1 MRFCSVRTAAG
12 DTLAA
17 RRDERLYD
25 LRAVDTGLPDGVG
38 ALVAGGQELI
48 ARASKAAE
56 GATSTARIDEAG
68 VTYRPLIERPG
79 KILCIGRN
87 YAAHAREGGAEPLSY
102 PDVFFRA
109 STSLVPHGGALI
121 RPRVSDKFDY
131 EGELVF
137 VIGRKAR
144 HVRREDAFAYIAG
157 YSIFN
162 EGSIRDYQRRAT
174 QWTMGKNFDGTGAF
188 GPDLVT
194 PDELPEGG
202 DGLRLTAVLNGET
215 MQDGNTRDFIFPV
228 AEIVAIL
235 SECMT
240 LEPGDV
246 VLTGTPSGVGYA
258 RNPPVFMRPGDEVEV
273 TIEKVGTLRNTV
285 ADEAAA
291 G

>member
-1 MRFCSVRTAAG
+1 MRFSSIIASGTGTVAV
-12 DTLAA
+12 
-17 RRDERLYD
+17 RRDGDLFD
-25 LRAVDTGLPDGVG
+25 LRAIDPSLPDGVG
-38 ALVAGGQELI
+38 PLVAGGPEMM
-48 ARASKAAE
+48 ARAARAAAN
-56 GATSTARIDEAG
+56 ATAAARLDETA
-68 VTYRPLIERPG
+68 VSYRPLVERPG

-109 STSLVPHGGALI
+109 ATSLVPHGGPLI

-137 VIGRKAR
+137 VVGRRAR
-144 HVRREDAFAYIAG
+144 HVRREDAFDYIAG

-162 EGSIRDYQRRAT
+162 EGSVRDYQRRAT

-194 PDELPEGG
+194 PDELPEGA
-202 DGLRLTAVLNGET
+202 DGLRLTTVLNGET
-215 MQDGNTRDFIFPV
+215 MQNGDTRDFIFPV
-228 AEIVAIL
+228 AEVVAIL

-258 RNPPVFMRPGDEVEV
+258 RNPPVFMKPGDEVEV
-273 TIEKVGTLRNTV
+273 TIERIGTLRNV
-285 ADEAAA
+285 VQDEA
-291 G
+291 

>member
-1 MRFCSVRTAAG
+1 MRFTSVRVAG
-12 DTLAA
+12 TDTLAV
-17 RRDERLYD
+17 RRDEELFD
-25 LRAVDTGLPDGVG
+25 LRAVDPSLPDGVG
-38 ALVAGGQELI
+38 PLVEGGEALL
-48 ARASKAAE
+48 ARASAAAQN
-56 GATSTARIDEAG
+56 ATTKARIDEAG
-68 VTYRPLIERPG
+68 VSYRPLIERPG

-109 STSLVPHGGALI
+109 ATSLVPHRGTLI

-137 VIGRKAR
+137 VIGRRAR
-144 HVRREDAFAYIAG
+144 HVRREDAFGFIAG

-194 PDELPEGG
+194 SDELPDGA
-202 DGLRLTAVLNGET
+202 DGLKLTTILNGQL
-215 MQDGNTRDFIFPV
+215 MQDGNTHDFIFPV
-228 AEIVAIL
+228 AEVVAIL

-246 VLTGTPSGVGYA
+246 VLTGTPAGVGYA
-258 RNPPVFMRPGDEVEV
+258 RNPPVFMKPGDRVEV
-273 TIEKVGTLRNTV
+273 AIEKVGTLRNSV
-285 ADEAAA
+285 ADEA
-291 G
+291 

>member
-1 MRFCSVRTAAG
+1 MRFSSIIASGTGTVAV
-12 DTLAA
+12 
-17 RRDERLYD
+17 RRDGDLFD
-25 LRAVDTGLPDGVG
+25 LRAIDPSLPDGVG
-38 ALVAGGQELI
+38 PLVAGGPEMM
-48 ARASKAAE
+48 ARAARAAAN
-56 GATSTARIDEAG
+56 ATAAARLDETA
-68 VTYRPLIERPG
+68 VSYRPLVERSG

-109 STSLVPHGGALI
+109 ATSLVPHRGPLI

-137 VIGRKAR
+137 VVGRRAR
-144 HVRREDAFAYIAG
+144 HVRREDAFDYIAG

-162 EGSIRDYQRRAT
+162 EGSVRDYQRRAT

-194 PDELPEGG
+194 PDELPEGA
-202 DGLRLTAVLNGET
+202 DGLRLTTVLNGET
-215 MQDGNTRDFIFPV
+215 MQNGDTRDFIFPV
-228 AEIVAIL
+228 AEVVAIL

-258 RNPPVFMRPGDEVEV
+258 RNPPVFMKPGDEVEV
-273 TIEKVGTLRNTV
+273 TIERIGTLRNV
-285 ADEAAA
+285 VQDEA
-291 G
+291 